1 MIEPGQ
7 LSQWRDTAAV
17 TAQKAKE
24 HAERLELR
32 GRAEDEIAI
41 RDEYLTLLDLKPGA
55 IVLDA
60 GCGSG
65 VVTRAIAARVAP
77 GGRVVGID
85 ASSAMIALARELADS
100 SKLGECI
107 EFRSEDCRKLSF
119 ADATFDLSFAA
130 TTLAHVPDA
139 ARALAEMFR
148 VTRPGGRV
156 AVFDFDSDSTLIAHP
171 DRELTRRIVRAFAD
185 YGAVDGWLA
194 RSLPGHF
201 RDLGLQDIRARG
213 FMPLE
218 SAGYYAKLPERAAEV
233 ARAAGEITAE
243 EEARWLAAHHANVTA
258 GRFLGGRLHL
268 LVWGTKPR

>member
-1 MIEPGQ
+1 MIEPGA

-32 GRAEDEIAI
+32 GRAEDEIAV
-41 RDEYLTLLDLKPGA
+41 RNEYLTLLDLKPGTV
-55 IVLDA
+55 VLDV

-65 VVTRAIAARVAP
+65 VVTRAMAQRVVP

-85 ASSAMIALARELADS
+85 ASPAMIEIARELADKS
-100 SKLGECI
+100 GLGERI
-107 EFRSEDCRKLSF
+107 EFRSEDCRALRL
-119 ADATFDLSFAA
+119 ADAMFDLSFAA

-139 ARALAEMFR
+139 ARALSEMVR

-171 DRELTRRIVRAFAD
+171 DRDLTRRIVRAFSD
-185 YGAVDGWLA
+185 YGAVDGWLV
-194 RSLPGHF
+194 RSLPGLF
-201 RDLGLQDIRARG
+201 RDLGLEDIRARG

-218 SAGYYAKLPERAAEV
+218 SDGYYAKLPERAAEV

-243 EEARWLAAHHANVTA
+243 EEARWLAALRAHVAA